1 MKPAP
6 FSRLQLAAALIE
18 YDNDP
23 SNPETPCRF
32 AQDSAIFA
40 HLRRN
45 PRRSKDYLGVTVPSE
60 AGSDPAQ
67 KKLRGSLGALRNP
80 FESADDDD
88 EAPDHGGLEV
98 DLTSWGLDAFIDR
111 DKKGKGKGKAH
122 AEGLPNPHPAPLQGQ
137 SVGANGETAR
147 TRGARSMSMG
157 TLNDFGVGGAFLEAD
172 QGSGPDSLGRLH
184 SPMDLER
191 TELAQLPLQRRR
203 ASTHALIEGL
213 PVQPPLHSVPFP
225 SASVRSLSPGPEETL
240 RPGSSRLDLRGGHA
254 RTRSSISLG
263 SKFLSRDPNEETIER
278 GVERSPSS
286 DRASRFGYRT
296 DHGRTVSIASVGN
309 LAPNSVSADDNPFTV
324 RPPSPSRSS
333 RFDPKV
339 RSRPAST
346 ELVGAQVVTDEV
358 ESDARRD
365 RPYST
370 VELLR
375 PKVLVM
381 PSPLQTTVPR
391 QVPQPQ
397 PVVRP
402 RDGFVTSTD
411 GPPLPPGVRSAR
423 PPSQLELSGPPVASN
438 SFTPNPRAS
447 LSLSQLAFR
456 NTLVVGGQRDIS
468 FSDIDRYLPR
478 AEQEGEQVK
487 FDDEKEEEKES
498 PPPASIPLP
507 PPPPP
512 TEIEL
517 KRPAGKLYGWSLID
531 NLEHRKAEMKQ
542 KARVFTGD
550 DRPSMM
556 IRGQMRR
563 SSTLIDPTTLGGPP
577 SQNLSTVTQSLSR
590 RDSNGPLVNLNGEK
604 LPVLDNS
611 ASEGYLPKTR
621 SVFGVDTIWDREMAK
636 LKEIEAQEQAEAEE
650 KSAREQ
656 ARDKKKKISGKSK
669 TVDSNVS
676 GSAPFPSVRG
686 SVISTVPPTLP
697 LIQASTASR
706 PPILGEGESD
716 MESNDDDDG
725 PLRRVLGQTEKAADQ
740 WVAESSDEDD
750 DGPRRT
756 TGVGPRYPVKP
767 KAIRHVPAGNEDSE
781 EDLPLVAT
789 AARAARRATQLPPP
803 KLLDDDDDE
812 DKPLSSVLSEGKLRL
827 QSCSLDNLAIDG
839 RPDDDDDQPL
849 GLRASRVSV
858 APFAPPTLAGDNED
872 DDKPLAFHPEQQRR
886 TQYQMLARMQQQQQ
900 QQMVMQAHMTNS
912 VYYGAPGMMGSG
924 FFAPP
929 MAPMM
934 MGSMP
939 IPPPSPPPPHDPAKF
954 GRVDRWRRDVA
965 VEGSE

>member
-1 MKPAP
+1 MVKAAP

-23 SNPETPCRF
+23 SNPETPCRY

-60 AGSDPAQ
+60 AGSDPVQ

-98 DLTSWGLDAFIDR
+98 DLTSWGLEAFIDR
-111 DKKGKGKGKAH
+111 DKKGKGKGKAR

-137 SVGANGETAR
+137 TVGANGETVKS
-147 TRGARSMSMG
+147 RGARSMSMG
-157 TLNDFGVGGAFLEAD
+157 TLNNFGLGGAFLEVG
-172 QGSGPDSLGRLH
+172 QGNGPDSLGRLG

-191 TELAQLPLQRRR
+191 MESAQLPLQRRR

-240 RPGSSRLDLRGGHA
+240 RPGSSRLDLQGGHT
-254 RTRSSISLG
+254 RTRSNASLG

-278 GVERSPSS
+278 SPSL
-286 DRASRFGYRT
+286 DLASRFGFRT

-309 LAPNSVSADDNPFTV
+309 LASNSVSADDNPFTV

-346 ELVGAQVVTDEV
+346 ELAGAHVVTDEV
-358 ESDARRD
+358 ELDSPRD

-381 PSPLQTTVPR
+381 PSPLQTNAPR
-391 QVPQPQ
+391 QAPQPQ
-397 PVVRP
+397 PVARP

-411 GPPLPPGVRSAR
+411 GPPLPPGVRSMR
-423 PPSQLELSGPPVASN
+423 PPSQFEPSGPLVASN

-563 SSTLIDPTTLGGPP
+563 SSTLIDPTTLGRDP
-577 SQNLSTVTQSLSR
+577 SQNLSTMAQSLSR
-590 RDSNGPLVNLNGEK
+590 RDSSGPLVNLNGEK
-604 LPVLDNS
+604 LPVLGAS

-636 LKEIEAQEQAEAEE
+636 LKEIEAQERAEAEE
-650 KSAREQ
+650 KSTRERARD
-656 ARDKKKKISGKSK
+656 DKKKKSGKSK

-676 GSAPFPSVRG
+676 GSAPSPSVRG
-686 SVISTVPPTLP
+686 SVMSTLP
-697 LIQASTASR
+697 PALPPIQNSTSSQ
-706 PPILGEGESD
+706 PPILAEGESD
-716 MESNDDDDG
+716 MESNNEG
-725 PLRRVLGQTEKAADQ
+725 PLGRMLNQTEKTADQ

-756 TGVGPRYPVKP
+756 TGVGPRYPAKP
-767 KAIRHVPAGNEDSE
+767 KPIRHVSAGSEDSE

-789 AARAARRATQLPPP
+789 AARAARRVTQLPPP
-803 KLLDDDDDE
+803 KLPGDDDDEDE

-827 QSCSLDNLAIDG
+827 QSCSLDNLAISR

-849 GLRASRVSV
+849 GLRASRLPRV
-858 APFAPPTLAGDNED
+858 PFTPPTLAGDNED

-886 TQYQMLARMQQQQQ
+886 TQYQMLALMQQQQQ
-900 QQMVMQAHMTNS
+900 QQLAMQAQMTNS
-912 VYYGAPGMMGSG
+912 IYYGAPAMMGSG

-934 MGSMP
+934 MGSVP